1 MKRYKKYKDSG
12 VQWIGEIPEEWEVKK
27 LKYCIDSNIGGFWG
41 EEPKDNGNDVGC
53 IRVSEFIKEK
63 GILKNIVPTVRNV
76 PKAKYNQI
84 RVKKGSILI
93 EKSGGGETCLVGNA
107 IVVNKD
113 LQAVYSN
120 FITKI
125 EVKYNFDPFFI
136 NYMLRCM
143 YLKRVN
149 YLCINQTTGIQNL
162 NISKYLSESI
172 SIPTLN
178 EQKIIATYLDHKTS
192 QLEALI
198 SKKQE
203 LIETLK
209 ASRTKLISET
219 VTKGLDK
226 DVEMKD
232 SGVEWIGE
240 IPKDWKVS
248 KLKFVTNLI
257 SIKLENY
264 RFNKYIG
271 LEHVEQCS
279 GKLIDYG
286 DPSELES
293 KINSVFYKNN
303 ILFGKLRPYLTKCIV
318 TETEGVCS
326 DEFLVL
332 ESDKLVPKFLKFIM
346 LNKVFI
352 NLVNAATYGA
362 KMPRASW
369 DFVGNIKVSYPNKK
383 EQQAIATYL
392 DHKTSQIDNLISKIE
407 KQITLLKKAKEKL
420 ITEVVTGKIN
430 VTDL

>member
-1 MKRYKKYKDSG
+1 MKRYEKYKDSG
-12 VQWIGEIPEEWEVKK
+12 VEWIGEIPEEWEVKRI
-27 LKYCIDSNIGGFWG
+27 KYIANIFGRIGFRGYTVEDIVDEGEGAITLSPSNIVNQRIVLDKRTFLSWNKY
-41 EEPKDNGNDVGC
+41 EESPEIKIYNEDVIFVKTASVGKVAYVENLNEC
-53 IRVSEFIKEK
+53 ATLNPQIIVF
-63 GILKNIVPTVRNV
+63 KNIKLNN
-76 PKAKYNQI
+76 KFLYYNLISDVIQSEI
-84 RVKKGSILI
+84 IKGSSGSVLATLTQNEIGNYILVTPTI
-93 EKSGGGETCLVGNA
+93 EEQTQ
-107 IVVNKD
+107 IV
-113 LQAVYSN
+113 
-120 FITKI
+120 
-125 EVKYNFDPFFI
+125 
-136 NYMLRCM
+136 
-143 YLKRVN
+143 
-149 YLCINQTTGIQNL
+149 
-162 NISKYLSESI
+162 
-172 SIPTLN
+172 
-178 EQKIIATYLDHKTS
+178 TYLDNKIS
-192 QLEALI
+192 QLEAFI

-209 ASRTKLISET
+209 ASRTKLISEI
-219 VTKGLDK
+219 VTKGLNK

-240 IPKDWKVS
+240 IPRHWEVS

>member
-1 MKRYKKYKDSG
+1 
-12 VQWIGEIPEEWEVKK
+12 
-27 LKYCIDSNIGGFWG
+27 
-41 EEPKDNGNDVGC
+41 
-53 IRVSEFIKEK
+53 
-63 GILKNIVPTVRNV
+63 
-76 PKAKYNQI
+76 
-84 RVKKGSILI
+84 
-93 EKSGGGETCLVGNA
+93 
-107 IVVNKD
+107 
-113 LQAVYSN
+113 
-120 FITKI
+120 
-125 EVKYNFDPFFI
+125 
-136 NYMLRCM
+136 MLRCM